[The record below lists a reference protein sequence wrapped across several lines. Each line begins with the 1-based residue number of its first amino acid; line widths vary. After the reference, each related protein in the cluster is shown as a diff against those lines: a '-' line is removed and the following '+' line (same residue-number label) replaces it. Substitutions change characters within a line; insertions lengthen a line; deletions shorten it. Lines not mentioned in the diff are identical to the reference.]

1 MVSATSA
8 AMQGFPENVTS
19 LLHEL
24 NQPLTSILGNAQAAM
39 QLLESKSLDARELGE
54 ILRDIINDDRR
65 ASEIVE
71 LLRELLRRD
80 VQKRA
85 VDPGALT

>member
-1 MVSATSA
+1 
-8 AMQGFPENVTS
+8 MQGFPENVTS

-54 ILRDIINDDRR
+54 ILGDIINDDRR